1 MTNGTSAEFSF
12 PLSEKHPAEDES
24 KSLNER
30 IDAIENDKN
39 LSQNEQ
45 WVALLGISDRDWV
58 QNSKPPLFIAAL
70 SLDKAEVKVAAVEEA
85 LHAGADPNELD
96 HDLGKLRNQGRVLAY
111 FVNYK
116 LHYEINGILEG
127 MVNNL
132 PSIEIMLRHGAD
144 PRLDAPFIGPKS
156 ALLQVQSAKD
166 RDVAPDF
173 YEAAGAMLEKAAAE
187 LDGE

>member
-1 MTNGTSAEFSF
+1 MSSEKSPESVFAI
-12 PLSEKHPAEDES
+12 SEKHPAEDES
-24 KSLNER
+24 KSFNER
-30 IDAIENDKN
+30 VAAIRNDKT
-39 LSQNEQ
+39 LSQDQ
-45 WVALLGISDRDWV
+45 KRCALLGISDRDWV
-58 QNSKPPLFIAAL
+58 QNSKPALFIAAL
-70 SLDKAEVKVAAVEEA
+70 SLDKAEVKAAAVEEA
-85 LHAGADPNELD
+85 LRAGADELD
-96 HDLGKLRNQGRVLAY
+96 HDFGKLRNQGRVLAY

-116 LHYEINGILEG
+116 LHYEINGSLEG
-127 MVNNL
+127 IVNNL

-166 RDVAPDF
+166 RDVAPEF